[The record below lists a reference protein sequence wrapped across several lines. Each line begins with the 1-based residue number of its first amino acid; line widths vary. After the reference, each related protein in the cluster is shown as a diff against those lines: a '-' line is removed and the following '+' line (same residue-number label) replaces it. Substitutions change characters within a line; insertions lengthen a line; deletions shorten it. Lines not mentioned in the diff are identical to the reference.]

1 MRGISAFRDYFEG
14 FQDQYIL
21 IGGAACDLI
30 FEAQDTPFR
39 ATKDL
44 DIVLLVEALTPEFGR
59 KFWQFIHDGG
69 YEHRAKSNG
78 SPQFY
83 RFDRPT
89 QPEFPYMLELFSR
102 KGDIFEQ
109 EVLGNCVPIPLG
121 EEVSSL
127 SAILLNEDYYDLL
140 IRGRTKVDGVS
151 LLSPQY
157 LIPFKAKAWLD
168 LSARK
173 QQGEHVDEKDIRK
186 HRNDVARLA
195 TLLTG
200 EERCNLSP
208 TMQQEMQSFVDNLEL
223 TPVDTKKLHLH
234 GVRNEDIIEVLRSV
248 YLFS

>member
-1 MRGISAFRDYFEG
+1 MRGISVFRDYFEG

-234 GVRNEDIIEVLRSV
+234 GVRNEDIIEVLHSV